1 MPQHWAQ
8 QHPPQQAQ
16 TASNMRAKEFVSES
30 KETPIPGHAENQ
42 MQTVIR
48 ARDTGGYDRTYWLNR
63 FGMAVAM
70 ADGKSRKPVES
81 PSSSWN
87 EKYNTL
93 HPYTE
98 EEVNM
103 VHQAMATVPN
113 EGKKLISDHH
123 STEMPDTHK
132 HSPVKGFKGY
142 KR

>member
-1 MPQHWAQ
+1 
-8 QHPPQQAQ
+8 
-16 TASNMRAKEFVSES
+16 MRAREFVVET

-70 ADGKSRKPVES
+70 ADGKSRKPVDS

-132 HSPVKGFKGY
+132 VSPVKGFKGY

>member
-1 MPQHWAQ
+1 
-8 QHPPQQAQ
+8 
-16 TASNMRAKEFVSES
+16 MRASEFIVEA

-48 ARDTGGYDRTYWLNR
+48 ARDEGGYDRTYWLNR

-70 ADGKSRKPVES
+70 ADGKSRKAVNS

-113 EGKKLISDHH
+113 EGKSMISDHH

-132 HSPVKGFKGY
+132 TSPVKGFRGY